1 MIMKI
6 VVWLIVNVLA
16 LGAAVWIVPGIT
28 MSNGQTLSER
38 LLYLVVVGGLF
49 GLLTS
54 FIKPALQIL
63 SIPLIVLTL
72 GIFLLVI
79 NALMLMLMSQI
90 SESLNLGL
98 HVSGFWAAFFGGI
111 VISIAGTALEGIL
124 PEVKE

>member
-1 MIMKI
+1 MKI

-111 VISIAGTALEGIL
+111 LISIAGMALEGIL

>member
-1 MIMKI
+1 MKI

-16 LGAAVWIVPGIT
+16 LGAAVWIVRGIT

-111 VISIAGTALEGIL
+111 VISIAGMALEGIL

>member
-1 MIMKI
+1 MKI

-90 SESLNLGL
+90 SESLDLGL

-111 VISIAGTALEGIL
+111 VISIAGMALEGIL

>member
-1 MIMKI
+1 MKI

-111 VISIAGTALEGIL
+111 VISIAGMALEGIL

>member
-1 MIMKI
+1 MKI

-63 SIPLIVLTL
+63 SIPLIILTL

-79 NALMLMLMSQI
+79 NALMLILMSQI
-90 SESLNLGL
+90 SESLDLGL

-111 VISIAGTALEGIL
+111 VISIAGMVLESVL